1 MLNGSLAPVN
11 YFHLGT
17 TEELRRTFHHCTRHN
32 GVKSWQDCLT
42 MHTVISG
49 TTEFGT
55 VILLHIYIH
64 GFVKENVNI
73 VLQLH
78 GGQESQSTY

>member
-1 MLNGSLAPVN
+1 
-11 YFHLGT
+11 
-17 TEELRRTFHHCTRHN
+17 
-32 GVKSWQDCLT
+32 